1 MCLSR
6 IKFKLEVKHLS
17 RLTRKVGFVL
27 TAIFFVALVT
37 GLSLYLHLL
46 SHEHPEEHD
55 SEHCP
60 ICQQLLIKPGKFI
73 TVPES
78 DLSDFTLLE
87 GQLTFY
93 SQSYTKAF
101 HFDPFR
107 PRPPPQLPV
116 S

>member
-1 MCLSR
+1 M
-6 IKFKLEVKHLS
+6 
-17 RLTRKVGFVL
+17 
-27 TAIFFVALVT
+27 IFFVAMVT

-46 SHEHPEEHD
+46 SYDHPEKHD

-73 TVPES
+73 TEPES
-78 DLSDFTLLE
+78 HLPDINLLE

-93 SQSYTKAF
+93 SQSYTKVF
-101 HFDPFR
+101 HYDPFR
-107 PRPPPQLPV
+107 PRPPPQLFL